1 MTIITDTLTKIYR
14 RGYTVTGEPRI
25 DAEFKNA
32 GRLVVTTRGSAA
44 YELLRADKGPAYRL
58 KLDKHERVVEAK
70 AV

>member
-1 MTIITDTLTKIYR
+1 MTIITDTLTKIYS

-44 YELLRADKGPAYRL
+44 FELLREDAGPTYRL
-58 KLDKHERVVEAK
+58 KLDKHERIVEAR
-70 AV
+70 AL